1 MGNSGRS
8 VLSPRAGWPDIPW
21 SEDRGRQ
28 RGREAGLSGPLSPKS
43 GAISRGAGAGELGS
57 PGPLCTHCLWTL
69 GAQTFLGWGPVKAS
83 PVPGRPSQRQVFMTQ
98 DETLVFTSQDEAKRQ
113 EDTEPE
119 RRLLPSSLLALPLT
133 PLLPRLF
140 FISSSFLCLHY
151 SLFFPS
157 VSPSIKHAMILTRK
171 QHVRHI
177 LSSWG
182 RFYVCC
188 LNTER
193 RGRGG

>member
-1 MGNSGRS
+1 MFPHPHSI
-8 VLSPRAGWPDIPW
+8 SPPYPLPSHQPA
-21 SEDRGRQ
+21 
-28 RGREAGLSGPLSPKS
+28 RGRESRTRQSPPLSLPSLTASVPGLPSGP
-43 GAISRGAGAGELGS
+43 
-57 PGPLCTHCLWTL
+57 
-69 GAQTFLGWGPVKAS
+69 
-83 PVPGRPSQRQVFMTQ
+83 
-98 DETLVFTSQDEAKRQ
+98 
-113 EDTEPE
+113 EPE

-157 VSPSIKHAMILTRK
+157 VSPFIKHAMILTRK
-171 QHVRHI
+171 QQVRHI

-188 LNTER
+188 LNIEMWAR
-193 RGRGG
+193 RIACPCSPRSLTALTPGGSAACGLVCGLL